1 MATIQKTREEQIWAA
16 LQSVKDPE
24 IPVISVVDLG
34 IITKVAVAETGSATV
49 TMTPTFTACPAIDV
63 MKKEIQACVADLDFV
78 TEAEVVVDFSV
89 AWTSDLITETGR
101 QQIKEFGLAPPAKR
115 QRNKDLEALLN
126 VNCPHCESE
135 DTSLNNLFGPTLC
148 RSIHFC
154 YSCKQAFQAFK
165 PV

>member
-1 MATIQKTREEQIWAA
+1 MNAKQEQGIWAA
-16 LQSVKDPE
+16 LQAVKDPE

-34 IITKVAVAETGSATV
+34 IITKVELNEEQVARV
-49 TMTPTFTACPAIDV
+49 TMTPTFTACPAIHV
-63 MKKEIQACVADLDFV
+63 MKKEIQQCVTDLDFV
-78 TEAEVVVDFSV
+78 KEVEVEVDFSV
-89 AWTSDLITETGR
+89 SWTSDLISEKGR

-126 VNCPHCESE
+126 VNCPHCESK

-154 YSCKQAFQAFK
+154 YNCKQAFQAFK